1 MLCPHNLHV
10 DTPLCAGKQVDIV
23 PHTSVVVDWGGKTL
37 EYYFGNGIQ
46 CKPVGEAVPMEACEV
61 LDFGTTTKTE
71 AELID
76 YLRSASPR
84 FTVTT
89 YDVFSHNCNNFSDE
103 VARFLTGQA
112 VPERILNMANEALST
127 PRGQALRGL
136 LEGFECCVDNTVNQH
151 RHRFLKRCS
160 KGLLFL
166 RQKPEPSVVVVP
178 DDSARDETPRRNPPA
193 RTTPDR
199 TSRDK
204 TDAADVTT
212 AAAAAAARRH
222 HHPTPSTP
230 PDATAPD
237 AAPHTAAPDA
247 GLDVGLDE
255 MSPAARLRRGVDV
268 SVIPDEKK
276 LAAGRAA
283 ARAAISPAAAAAA
296 AAAPAAAAAVAPAA
310 AAAAAVAAAAVA
322 PAATPAAAPAAAPEA
337 DPALPSILKNDAS
350 WRGLVL
356 AEVAPH
362 GVDSEPAALMM
373 DTLVEQ
379 ERRRQEWIAYH
390 LDAGE
395 EAEARALGWDGE
407 EEEEDAEDIAA
418 FFVGM
423 VDSALMADAAAA
435 DLVKALRI
443 EQGSSPA
450 AQRIERVSSPE
461 LPPRRIEQG
470 SSPANVGLQV
480 PSPGL
485 QVPGARG
492 SACRSETTVE
502 SREAEAAGRISPA
515 VLLPRARSDGALELL
530 LAEDE
535 AAAKNTSAA
544 AAATAA
550 SPPRS
555 PKSRDA
561 DVAMARSGR
570 AARSRLMMA
579 ANGAPVVHAVDDDI
593 ARTPRGVDVTMASR
607 TASMAPSPSPSPPSN
622 RHRPPSP
629 SPPSPRLPRSRDVP
643 PSPRVPRSRDV
654 PPSPRPLAPLPRR
667 DNDAPVVQVVEG
679 LDGVPL
685 EIRVHLPNGFPGAL
699 PEEADFYAHLPP
711 RPFPGVPPTMDEAP
725 TEDARNMDVDAV
737 RRDAGWEA
745 PTRRL
750 SSWYYSLCDHEAPPP
765 EVADST
771 GYPVGTG
778 PLWVSDAE
786 YKI

>member
-1 MLCPHNLHV
+1 MRRAPPTV
-10 DTPLCAGKQVDIV
+10 PVAPL
-23 PHTSVVVDWGGKTL
+23 P
-37 EYYFGNGIQ
+37 
-46 CKPVGEAVPMEACEV
+46 
-61 LDFGTTTKTE
+61 
-71 AELID
+71 
-76 YLRSASPR
+76 PR
-84 FTVTT
+84 
-89 YDVFSHNCNNFSDE
+89 
-103 VARFLTGQA
+103 
-112 VPERILNMANEALST
+112 P
-127 PRGQALRGL
+127 
-136 LEGFECCVDNTVNQH
+136 
-151 RHRFLKRCS
+151 
-160 KGLLFL
+160 
-166 RQKPEPSVVVVP
+166 
-178 DDSARDETPRRNPPA
+178 PRRAYGKPSLPPQ
-193 RTTPDR
+193 PQ
-199 TSRDK
+199 
-204 TDAADVTT
+204 
-212 AAAAAAARRH
+212 
-222 HHPTPSTP
+222 PQP
-230 PDATAPD
+230 PQPQPPFAW
-237 AAPHTAAPDA
+237 
-247 GLDVGLDE
+247 
-255 MSPAARLRRGVDV
+255 
-268 SVIPDEKK
+268 
-276 LAAGRAA
+276 
-283 ARAAISPAAAAAA
+283 
-296 AAAPAAAAAVAPAA
+296 APAAPKAAPPATFPATLPAA
-310 AAAAAVAAAAVA
+310 
-322 PAATPAAAPAAAPEA
+322 PPAAAPAAAPEA

-390 LDAGE
+390 LGVGE
-395 EAEARALGWDGE
+395 EAEARALGWDGDE

-418 FFVGM
+418 LFVGM

-443 EQGSSPA
+443 EQGISPA
-450 AQRIERVSSPE
+450 AV
-461 LPPRRIEQG
+461 RIEQG
-470 SSPANVGLQV
+470 SSPAGVGLQV
-480 PSPGL
+480 PSRGL
-485 QVPGARG
+485 QVPSVRG
-492 SACRSETTVE
+492 PSCRSETAVE
-502 SREAEAAGRISPA
+502 SKEAEAVGRRRIWSPPEAEA
-515 VLLPRARSDGALELL
+515 VVLRRARSDGALELL
-530 LAEDE
+530 VAEDE
-535 AAAKNTSAA
+535 AAAKTSAA
-544 AAATAA
+544 AAF

-555 PKSRDA
+555 PKPRDA
-561 DVAMARSGR
+561 DMAMARSGR
-570 AARSRLMMA
+570 AARSRLLMA